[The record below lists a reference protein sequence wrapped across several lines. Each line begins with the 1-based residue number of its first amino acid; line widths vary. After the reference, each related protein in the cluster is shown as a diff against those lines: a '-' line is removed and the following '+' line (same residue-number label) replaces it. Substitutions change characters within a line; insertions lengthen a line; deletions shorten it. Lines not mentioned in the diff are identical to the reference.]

1 MLTSPEQPEETRHMA
16 KNDFDIGI
24 IGGGPAGS
32 TAASYLAAAGLNV
45 VVLESEQF
53 PRPHIGESLVPTTT
67 PVLEQIGALEKVD
80 RAGFPRKYGAAWT
93 SAAAKSIPK
102 LGFTGMSHDFNFS
115 SVGFRERKQAGV
127 HQPYTYH
134 VDRGKF
140 DQLLLDHAASL
151 GAEVWQGVRVQAVD
165 LKHGGSLIRTRS
177 ESATAAVQVG
187 MVVDASGRQTFL
199 GRHLKLKQADPVF
212 NQYAVHAW
220 FRDLDRTS
228 IAKMGG
234 MGGQEDYIFIH
245 HLPIP
250 DSWIWQ
256 IPITDDITSI
266 GIVTRKERLR
276 AAGGN
281 HEVFF
286 WECVDTRPELKD
298 VLRAAERVRPFKTEG
313 DYSYGMKEIVGDGWA
328 LVGDAARFVDPIFS
342 SGVSIAMNGARL
354 LSADLIAATQAGDFS
369 KERFNGY
376 VTTLRRGVR
385 NWYTFITMY
394 YRLNV
399 LFSAFV
405 QDPRYRLDVLKLLQG
420 EVYDELEPEVL
431 TLMREVV
438 TEVENKPDHLWHR
451 HLGTVGST
459 VIKPA
464 F

>member
-1 MLTSPEQPEETRHMA
+1 MP
-16 KNDFDIGI
+16 KNDYDIGI

-32 TAASYLAAAGLNV
+32 TAASYLALAGLRV
-45 VVLESEQF
+45 LVLESENF

-80 RAGFPRKYGAAWT
+80 KAGFPRKYGAAWT
-93 SAAAKSIPK
+93 SAAPKSIPK

-115 SVGFRERKQAGV
+115 HIGFRERKQFGV
-127 HQPYTYH
+127 DQPYTYH

-151 GAEVWQGVRVQAVD
+151 GAEVRYGVRVQEVELAAGENK
-165 LKHGGSLIRTRS
+165 LRTRS
-177 ESATAAVQVG
+177 EGATDTVRVG
-187 MVVDASGRQTFL
+187 MVIDASGRQTFL
-199 GRHLKLKQADPVF
+199 GRHLKLKENDPVF
-212 NQYAVHAW
+212 NQYAVHTW
-220 FRDLDRTS
+220 FRNLDKAA
-228 IAKMGG
+228 IAKMGDLA
-234 MGGQEDYIFIH
+234 GQEDYIFIH

-256 IPITDDITSI
+256 IPITDDITSV
-266 GIVTRKERLR
+266 GIVTKKERLR
-276 AAGGN
+276 AAGTDQ
-281 HEVFF
+281 EAFF
-286 WECVDTRPELKD
+286 WECVETRPELKD
-298 VLRAAERVRPFKTEG
+298 ALVSAERVRPFKTEG

-354 LSADLIAATQAGDFS
+354 LSADVIKAAESGDYS
-369 KERFNGY
+369 KARFADY
-376 VTTLRRGVR
+376 ETTLRRGVR

-420 EVYDELEPEVL
+420 EVYDEIEPEVL
-431 TLMREVV
+431 TRMRETVQ
-438 TEVENKPDHLWHR
+438 EVENNPDHLWR
-451 HLGTVGST
+451 GHLGTTGST